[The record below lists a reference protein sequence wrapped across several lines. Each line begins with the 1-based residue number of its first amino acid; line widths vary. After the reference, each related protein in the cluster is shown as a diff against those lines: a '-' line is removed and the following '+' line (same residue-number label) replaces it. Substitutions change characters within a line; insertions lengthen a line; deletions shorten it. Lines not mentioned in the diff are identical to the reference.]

1 MKEPSPA
8 PGGNVNVEKIISY
21 TFKDK
26 KLLEQAFTHPSND
39 APAGYHNERLEF
51 LGDSILSFLICENLY
66 SNLPALREGDLTYI
80 KSFVVSRRTLS
91 RVARS
96 MGLEEFV
103 VLGKGMA
110 KLKRLPVSVSAN
122 VYEALLAAIYLD
134 GGIRPARAFAL
145 RTLSGEIHSVIENR
159 HPRNYKSLL
168 QQHTQKNMDAVPV
181 YKISKEE
188 GPDHLKTFEAVAMI
202 GGKKF
207 GHGSGA
213 TKKDAEQNA
222 ARNTLEMIA

>member
-1 MKEPSPA
+1 MSETFPA
-8 PGGNVNVEKIISY
+8 RLSAAAAE
-21 TFKDK
+21 TEAA
-26 KLLEQAFTHPSND
+26 L
-39 APAGYHNERLEF
+39 ERL
-51 LGDSILSFLICENLY
+51 LSGVPRPGEI
-66 SNLPALREGDLTYI
+66 
-80 KSFVVSRRTLS
+80 
-91 RVARS
+91 AR
-96 MGLEEFV
+96 
-103 VLGKGMA
+103 
-110 KLKRLPVSVSAN
+110 P
-122 VYEALLAAIYLD
+122 EALLAAIYLD

-145 RTLSGEIHSVIENR
+145 RTLSDEIKSVIENR